1 MWNPRSI
8 QPKSTQLDGANK
20 NSQKKKRSSQVPRAL
35 TNNSMQKPS
44 FYEEH
49 VELCVHIPV
58 VSLHWIAL
66 QWLQS
71 VAGDKTEQRGIW
83 IINPE
88 TKPGPVSNPLS
99 LYLKSVY
106 LGDWWLFPPLG
117 WNLSA
122 LSVLLALIKAQ
133 RGFACEKSHPHVC
146 ASECNSKCAV
156 ATNFGKSFH
165 LFSLKST
172 LLDNTTLQFRHSSK
186 AQQDLSCAIS
196 NNERPKG
203 LFRCYQM

>member
-66 QWLQS
+66 QRLRS

-83 IINPE
+83 IINPV

-106 LGDWWLFPPLG
+106 LGDG
-117 WNLSA
+117 
-122 LSVLLALIKAQ
+122 
-133 RGFACEKSHPHVC
+133 
-146 ASECNSKCAV
+146 
-156 ATNFGKSFH
+156 
-165 LFSLKST
+165 
-172 LLDNTTLQFRHSSK
+172 
-186 AQQDLSCAIS
+186 
-196 NNERPKG
+196 
-203 LFRCYQM
+203 